1 MNPLCINDVD
11 DLDMTCIWPKIS
23 ILHEKRNLTHK
34 KGKMK
39 GDGQTFICNLEKNSL
54 HIIYRNHLS
63 KVWQNFW
70 RSVSQPPHYIR
81 KKNVGLKVQA
91 LPTFYGIF

>member
-11 DLDMTCIWPKIS
+11 DLDMTCIWPKIP

-39 GDGQTFICNLEKNSL
+39 GDGQTFICNLEKTL
-54 HIIYRNHLS
+54 YILS
-63 KVWQNFW
+63 TEITFQKFGKTFEDQ
-70 RSVSQPPHYIR
+70 SVSLLI
-81 KKNVGLKVQA
+81 
-91 LPTFYGIF
+91 I